1 MVPNIACAVC
11 VMCLFVVVS
20 ISTTGVMNKQ
30 LNLRTPSEVLPTCST
45 HETASI
51 SDPRV
56 RADVAL
62 FSCEHI
68 LDVAGPPELL
78 WCLDVKCGMCGLLVD
93 VADLCM
99 YLAWRRLRMLKLSF
113 YRAGNACVET
123 KWRPELKAAPKL
135 LDLACH
141 ACMLHHAGGPAHSLL
156 LHAVHAHSCRDHQ
169 QGAHHPHTN
178 LKSAGAPHHVPTHHH
193 HQA

>member
-1 MVPNIACAVC
+1 
-11 VMCLFVVVS
+11 
-20 ISTTGVMNKQ
+20 MNKQ

-68 LDVAGPPELL
+68 VDVAGPPELL

-123 KWRPELKAAPKL
+123 NG
-135 LDLACH
+135 DL
-141 ACMLHHAGGPAHSLL
+141 
-156 LHAVHAHSCRDHQ
+156 
-169 QGAHHPHTN
+169 N
-178 LKSAGAPHHVPTHHH
+178 
-193 HQA
+193 